1 MRNVLTDPT
10 PSNFSDERPHP
21 IIVTRD
27 PGNGSGQIHE
37 PNQSIVRTAD
47 LVRVGV
53 IVIAAACVA
62 FRVYEP
68 FTSFDLIGVAAILIG
83 GYPIFREALDNILER
98 RMTMEL
104 SMTIALIA
112 AALIR
117 QFFTA
122 LIILLFVLVAEILE
136 GLTVSRGRK
145 AINELLALLPQ
156 KVNVFRHDR
165 LAEIPLAEVAI
176 GDRILVRPGG
186 RIPVD
191 GVVAHGSSFVDH
203 SAITGEPLPV
213 ERNPGDAVHAGTM
226 NQAGALEI
234 SVSRVGAD
242 TTFGKIIEAVERAEH
257 SRAPVQR
264 IADRFAGYLV
274 YCALGAALVTFVT
287 THNVRSTIAVIIVA
301 GACGIAAGTPL
312 AILGAIGRCA
322 KAGVIVKGGLYMEQ
336 LAKID
341 TVVLD
346 KTGTL
351 TFGLPRVIGTTRA
364 PGVTEE
370 ELLRFAAGAERD
382 SEHPLARAVV
392 EYASRSLSA
401 TPSPTTFHY
410 EPGSGISAWV
420 ENSIVHVGNARYL
433 TDQGV
438 RAPVY
443 ALQNGRA
450 SILVARDGRYLGAIL
465 VDDQLRDEALQ
476 AIGQMASMN
485 IRTILVTG
493 DTAEP
498 ANRIGRQLQLDEV
511 HPDLQPEEKL
521 LEIQKLQRQERRVAM
536 VGDGINDAPA
546 LVQADVGVAMGSG
559 TDVARESADVVLIGN
574 NLLKFSY
581 ALQTARACRRIILQN
596 FYGTI
601 LVDSV
606 GITLAAL
613 GYLSPFLAAFVHV
626 TSELAF
632 ILNSARLLPH
642 VAVQEHR
649 VAK

>member
-1 MRNVLTDPT
+1 MAGSSASRFSNES
-10 PSNFSDERPHP
+10 PSP
-21 IIVTRD
+21 IAVVRD
-27 PGNGSGQIHE
+27 HGNGQIQDEAH
-37 PNQSIVRTAD
+37 PSTARIAD
-47 LVRVGV
+47 LVRACFVAV
-53 IVIAAACVA
+53 AAAFVA
-62 FRVYEP
+62 FHVYEP
-68 FTSFDLIGVAAILIG
+68 FTSFSLIGIAAILIG
-83 GYPIFREALDNILER
+83 GYPIFREALENILER

-136 GLTVSRGRK
+136 GLTVGRGRK

-156 KVNVFRHDR
+156 NANVFRQGR
-165 LAEIPLAEVAI
+165 LVETSLAQVAI

-191 GVVAHGSSFVDH
+191 GIVADGSSFVDH
-203 SAITGEPLPV
+203 SAITGESLPV
-213 ERNPGDAVHAGTM
+213 ERTRGDAVYAGTM
-226 NQAGALEI
+226 NQAGSLEI
-234 SVSRVGAD
+234 LVSRVGAD
-242 TTFGKIIEAVERAEH
+242 TSFGKIIEIVERAEH
-257 SRAPVQR
+257 SRAPVQK
-264 IADRFAGYLV
+264 IADQLAGYLV
-274 YCALGAALVTFVT
+274 YGALGAAVLTFIT
-287 THNVRSTIAVIIVA
+287 TRNVRSTISVIIVA

-312 AILGAIGRCA
+312 ALLGAIGRCA
-322 KAGVIVKGGLYMEQ
+322 KAGVIVKGGLYLEQ

-370 ELLRFAAGAERD
+370 ELLRFATSAERD
-382 SEHPLARAVV
+382 SEHPLARAIV
-392 EYASRSLSA
+392 EYASRSLSM
-401 TPSPTTFHY
+401 TPSPSTFHY

-433 TDQGV
+433 ADQGV

-450 SILVARDGRYLGAIL
+450 SVLVARDGRYLGAIL
-465 VDDQLRDEALQ
+465 VDDQLRDEATQ
-476 AIGQMASMN
+476 AIEQMTSMN
-485 IRTILVTG
+485 IRTILMTG

-498 ANRIGRQLQLDEV
+498 AKRIGRELQMDEV
-511 HPDLQPEEKL
+511 HSDLQPEDKL
-521 LEIQKLQRQERRVAM
+521 VAIQKLQRQKRKVAM

-546 LVQADVGVAMGSG
+546 LVQADVGISMGSG

-574 NLLKFSY
+574 NLMKFSY
-581 ALQTARACRRIILQN
+581 ALQVARACRRIIIQN
-596 FYGTI
+596 FYGTL

-613 GYLSPFLAAFVHV
+613 GYLTPPLAAFVHV
-626 TSELAF
+626 ASELAF
-632 ILNSARLLPH
+632 ILNSARMLPQ
-642 VAVQEHR
+642 AGTERTSCQM
-649 VAK
+649 KPYG